1 MIKVSLVDD
10 SMKIKMK
17 YNIFS
22 IKWTNN
28 LNVNNLNDNTGRV
41 EASGSFM

>member
-1 MIKVSLVDD
+1 MIKVSSVDN

-28 LNVNNLNDNTGRV
+28 LNDNTGRV

>member
-1 MIKVSLVDD
+1 MIKVSSVDN

-28 LNVNNLNDNTGRV
+28 LNDNNLNNNNVRV